1 MGGDSKKLEK
11 EREAALRE
19 CEKLRAALKTLGYD
33 DNAESGMLQV
43 QTHSSCRNVH
53 VHSLM
58 FERLYRKGRI
68 PKGR

>member
-33 DNAESGMLQV
+33 DNAESGLLQV
-43 QTHSSCRNVH
+43 QTHSFVAVETSTFT
-53 VHSLM
+53 L
-58 FERLYRKGRI
+58 
-68 PKGR
+68 